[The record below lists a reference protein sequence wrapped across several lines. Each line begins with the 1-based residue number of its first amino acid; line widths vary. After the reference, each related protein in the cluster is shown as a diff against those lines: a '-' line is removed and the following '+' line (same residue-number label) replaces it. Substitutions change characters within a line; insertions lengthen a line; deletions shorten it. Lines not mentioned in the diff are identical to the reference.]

1 MVESVSTEYV
11 EEALK
16 NDTAAVVLVYSESKY
31 EQERIPGSINIPQH
45 AVGEE
50 FPERF
55 DEDDEIVLYCGMETC
70 FASPRVAA
78 RLESMGFENVKDYE
92 GGLAAWKEAG
102 LPTAGE
108 KGTRRKP
115 EP

>member
-11 EEALK
+11 KQMLE
-16 NDTAAVVLVYSESKY
+16 NDTASVVLVYSESKY
-31 EQERIPGSINIPQH
+31 EQEHIPGSINIPQH
-45 AVGEE
+45 AVGDE
-50 FPERF
+50 FPREF
-55 DEDDEIVLYCGMETC
+55 EKDDEIVVYCGMETC

-102 LPTAGE
+102 LPTEGT
-108 KGTRRKP
+108 KGTPGKAQP
-115 EP
+115 